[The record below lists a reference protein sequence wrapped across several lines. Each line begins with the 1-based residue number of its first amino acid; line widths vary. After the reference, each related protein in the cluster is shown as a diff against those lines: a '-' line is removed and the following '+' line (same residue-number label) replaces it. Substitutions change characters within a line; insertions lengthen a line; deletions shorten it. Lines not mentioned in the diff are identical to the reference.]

1 MSDLNIQSAEFD
13 TILQNSLPETP
24 PENIVHEVTPWRK
37 AVKRILVGLA
47 LTTFTLNLWNLDYIL
62 STAGMILT
70 LLGFRTLRRENGWF
84 RACYVITAI
93 RTAYK
98 IANLILD
105 ATIYRGAIEE
115 TTVMRILGAISIGL
129 SIAVLFCFWRGFAAI
144 LRKAELPDRA
154 GSAAA
159 LFVWYLIALVFAL
172 LPIDPLIVII
182 GFFISYIFILR
193 SLFKLSRK
201 LDETG
206 YNIQTAPVRISDR
219 VVVSVILIP
228 LAVGIACGYLFCN
241 SLPMDWSEQTVYED
255 TKVEAIQNDLIRLG
269 FPEDVLNDL
278 TEEDILACEGALQV
292 YVEEEDIPFNN
303 GRKEIKTIT
312 HGGVVLRNEVSTIY
326 DAYEM
331 HATGVAVKLS
341 DAPERWKLFHH
352 FRWNINPGFYGSENI
367 RIQAAYQLVW
377 WNADGAPSGQVL
389 FDRDGV
395 TYTAPYYEL
404 DNTKQAYKA
413 HIFGDQ
419 ISSNIWATFSLPQKG
434 ENQRGYVSYSIVGE
448 KSDINFRHVMDYTH
462 QRNFL
467 QYPVQTAT
475 EHLKNGGW
483 NNIAFRTRQHSMT
496 YFASGLETDSDS

>member
-1 MSDLNIQSAEFD
+1 MSDHNIQSAEFD
-13 TILQNSLPETP
+13 AILQNSLPETP

-37 AVKRILVGLA
+37 AIKRILVGLA
-47 LTTFTLNLWNLDYIL
+47 LTTFTLNLWNLDHIL
-62 STAGMILT
+62 STVGMILT

-98 IANLILD
+98 IAILILD

-115 TTVMRILGAISIGL
+115 MTITKIFGAISIGL
-129 SIAVLFCFWRGFAAI
+129 SIAVLFCFWRGYAAI

-159 LFVWYLIALVFAL
+159 LFVWYSLALVLAL

-182 GFFISYIFILR
+182 GFIISYIFILR

-219 VVVSVILIP
+219 TTIAVILIP
-228 LAVGIACGYLFCN
+228 LAVGIVCGYLFCN
-241 SLPMDWSEQTVYED
+241 SLPMDWSEQTAYED

-303 GRKEIKTIT
+303 GREKTETTTRGQTVHHKI
-312 HGGVVLRNEVSTIY
+312 STIY
-326 DAYEM
+326 DTYEM
-331 HATGVAVKLS
+331 HATGVAVRLS
-341 DAPERWKLFHH
+341 DNPKRWKLFHH
-352 FRWNINPGFYGSENI
+352 FRWNVNPGFYGSENI
-367 RIQAAYQLVW
+367 KIQAAYQLMW

-404 DNTKQAYKA
+404 DNAQQVYTAY
-413 HIFGDQ
+413 IWGEQTTSD
-419 ISSNIWATFSLPQKG
+419 IWATFSLPQKG
-434 ENQRGYVSYSIVGE
+434 ENQRGYISYSVVGTE
-448 KSDINFRHVMDYTH
+448 SYLDIKQIMDYTH

-475 EHLKNGGW
+475 EYLKHGGW

-496 YFASGLETDSDS
+496 YWESDEETDSGS